1 MRKMMDRLLPHD
13 TTWTPY
19 EDHRDVWSFEDIALY
34 SGWIRCGP
42 IRVSYLPERVLR
54 QFGYIQTILCHLY
67 AAANPLTTVAQ
78 IDQHWLQHMDRVL
91 TPGMLGSCAAR
102 PSDTAAGYIRWYYD
116 SHPHIIPFPGG
127 YRVLLPES
135 EVVVVVVD
143 VSESSQR

>member
-1 MRKMMDRLLPHD
+1 MPNGEMIVTLDDVSCLLHLPIQGRLL
-13 TTWTPY
+13 
-19 EDHRDVWSFEDIALY
+19 DHTCIPTKAEGIKMRME
-34 SGWIRCGP
+34 
-42 IRVSYLPERVLR
+42 YLGSTEINVKKE
-54 QFGYIQTILCHLY
+54 
-67 AAANPLTTVAQ
+67 
-78 IDQHWLQHMDRVL
+78 HMDRVL